1 MDDRLQELFY
11 RVQQTA
17 VDLGNTA
24 ADMAATAVRGAANLV
39 QMGRQRTALI
49 DLKAEV
55 NLQLREI
62 GELVYGTHTGK
73 PTDSD
78 ILFAKLARIDAL
90 KAEIARIEA
99 GAPARSF
106 VDAEFRG
113 AAEESADAAD
123 FADETDFADEPQGP
137 VCAACGGENR
147 PGDRFCRHCGEK
159 LN

>member
-24 ADMAATAVRGAANLV
+24 ADMAATAVRGAENLV

-62 GELVYGTHTGK
+62 GELVYGTHTGT
-73 PTDSD
+73 PTESEV
-78 ILFAKLARIDAL
+78 LLEKLQEIDGLRARITELNA
-90 KAEIARIEA
+90 KVSKESAVSAC
-99 GAPARSF
+99 PF
-106 VDAEFRG
+106 CG
-113 AAEESADAAD
+113 AAS
-123 FADETDFADEPQGP
+123 
-137 VCAACGGENR
+137 R
-147 PGDRFCRHCGEK
+147 PGDAFCRECGGK
-159 LN
+159 L